1 MFTFIRQ
8 LRYVTVG
15 ALQIQDLSCK
25 HVGYSVSTGPVQFN
39 ATSRFHKHKNIAE
52 YQLNMLLSV
61 LMNEI
66 DSSLDTGQQLIHNVS
81 RK

>member
-1 MFTFIRQ
+1 MTR
-8 LRYVTVG
+8 G
-15 ALQIQDLSCK
+15 ALQIQDRKTGL
-25 HVGYSVSTGPVQFN
+25 VNTYSVSAGPVQFN
-39 ATSRFHKHKNIAE
+39 ATSRFHKHKNIAD

-66 DSSLDTGQQLIHNVS
+66 DSSLDTGQQLIHNTS